1 MPPFEGELH
10 ASTPSPVAPQP
21 HEEFVDLL
29 LNPIQGIE
37 VDEHCQRLSITL
49 PADVSPG
56 EQLPVMVWIHGGSY
70 VIGGGDLPIYD
81 ARDLVTEQRVIVV
94 SVTFRLGVLGFL
106 GDGDTI
112 PANLG
117 LLDLVE
123 SLRWVRANI
132 ASFGGDPDLVT
143 VFGQSAG
150 GDAAAHLMISAGA
163 EGLFRRAIIQSAPLG
178 LSRRRARMN
187 RAMIR
192 AVGSVHADT
201 ALDDLLDRQALGTRA
216 AAPYGLA
223 AGMPFGTQ
231 YGFAPLPAERDLDAA
246 WSRVAP
252 DVDVLIGSGSDEAG
266 MYVPL
271 VPGLR
276 RVTRSRVLRSALRW
290 WVVRPLSDVIYGRDA
305 RRFTERHRRAGGRAT
320 SYRLHRGVTR
330 RPDRSRAHE
339 RPAAA
344 ARRARGLGRHPLRP
358 RARLARGRAP
368 RPGLPG
374 DLGRLRPHRRGPCAR
389 RRDPDLRPRLTRGH
403 GPWRRRLAP
412 PGPRGGRDTPH
423 GVRRVVTFCRLW
435 AAGPTVC
442 DRPACGPRGS

>member
-1 MPPFEGELH
+1 
-10 ASTPSPVAPQP
+10 
-21 HEEFVDLL
+21 
-29 LNPIQGIE
+29 
-37 VDEHCQRLSITL
+37 
-49 PADVSPG
+49 
-56 EQLPVMVWIHGGSY
+56 VMVWIHGGSY

-106 GDGDTI
+106 GDGETI

-187 RAMIR
+187 RAMVR
-192 AVGSVHADT
+192 AVGTVHADT
-201 ALDDLLDRQALGTRA
+201 PLEDLLDRQALGTRA

-320 SYRLHRGVTR
+320 SYRLHRGVTSAPTGAVHMSDLPLLLGGR
-330 RPDRSRAHE
+330 EAWAGTRFVPE
-339 RPAAA
+339 RDWPEVE
-344 ARRARGLGRHPLRP
+344 R
-358 RARLARGRAP
+358 RGRAFRAIWADFARTGEVRAP
-368 RPGLPG
+368 DDETLTF
-374 DLGRLRPHRRGPCAR
+374 DRG
-389 RRDPDLRPRLTRGH
+389 
-403 GPWRRRLAP
+403 
-412 PGPRGGRDTPH
+412 
-423 GVRRVVTFCRLW
+423 
-435 AAGPTVC
+435 
-442 DRPACGPRGS
+442 

>member
-1 MPPFEGELH
+1 
-10 ASTPSPVAPQP
+10 
-21 HEEFVDLL
+21 
-29 LNPIQGIE
+29 
-37 VDEHCQRLSITL
+37 
-49 PADVSPG
+49 
-56 EQLPVMVWIHGGSY
+56 
-70 VIGGGDLPIYD
+70 
-81 ARDLVTEQRVIVV
+81 
-94 SVTFRLGVLGFL
+94 
-106 GDGDTI
+106 
-112 PANLG
+112 
-117 LLDLVE
+117 
-123 SLRWVRANI
+123 VRANI
-132 ASFGGDPDLVT
+132 AAFGGDPDLVT

-187 RAMIR
+187 RAMVR
-192 AVGSVHADT
+192 AVGAVHADT
-201 ALDDLLDRQALGTRA
+201 PLEDLLDRQALGTRA

-320 SYRLHRGVTR
+320 SYRLHRGVTSAPTGAVHMSDLPLLLGGR
-330 RPDRSRAHE
+330 EAWAGTRFVPE
-339 RPAAA
+339 RDWPEVE
-344 ARRARGLGRHPLRP
+344 R
-358 RARLARGRAP
+358 RGRAFRSIWADFARTGEVRAP
-368 RPGLPG
+368 DDETLTF
-374 DLGRLRPHRRGPCAR
+374 DRG
-389 RRDPDLRPRLTRGH
+389 
-403 GPWRRRLAP
+403 
-412 PGPRGGRDTPH
+412 
-423 GVRRVVTFCRLW
+423 
-435 AAGPTVC
+435 
-442 DRPACGPRGS
+442 

>member
-1 MPPFEGELH
+1 MLVAAPAPFDTPAGRIVGTVDGDVVRVLGIPYAQAERFAPPQPMPPFEGELH

-49 PADVSPG
+49 PADVRPD

-106 GDGDTI
+106 GDGETI

-132 ASFGGDPDLVT
+132 AAFGGDPDLVT

-187 RAMIR
+187 RAMVR
-192 AVGSVHADT
+192 AVGAVHADT
-201 ALDDLLDRQALGTRA
+201 PLEDLLDRQALGTRA

-231 YGFAPLPAERDLDAA
+231 YGFAPLSAERDLDAA

-290 WVVRPLSDVIYGRDA
+290 WVVRPLSDLIYGRDA

-320 SYRLHRGVTR
+320 SYRLHRGVTSAPTGAVHMSDLPLLLGGR
-330 RPDRSRAHE
+330 EAWAGTRFVPE
-339 RPAAA
+339 RDWPEVE
-344 ARRARGLGRHPLRP
+344 R
-358 RARLARGRAP
+358 RGRAFRAIWADFARTGEVRAP
-368 RPGLPG
+368 DDETLTF
-374 DLGRLRPHRRGPCAR
+374 DRG
-389 RRDPDLRPRLTRGH
+389 
-403 GPWRRRLAP
+403 
-412 PGPRGGRDTPH
+412 
-423 GVRRVVTFCRLW
+423 
-435 AAGPTVC
+435 
-442 DRPACGPRGS
+442 

>member
-1 MPPFEGELH
+1 MLAAAPAPFDTPAGRIVGTVDGDVVRVLGIPYAQAERFAPPQPMPPFEGELH

-49 PADVSPG
+49 PADARPD

-106 GDGDTI
+106 GDGETI

-132 ASFGGDPDLVT
+132 AAFGGDPDLVT

-187 RAMIR
+187 RAMVR
-192 AVGSVHADT
+192 AVGTVHADT
-201 ALDDLLDRQALGTRA
+201 PLEDLLDRQALGTRA

-231 YGFAPLPAERDLDAA
+231 YGFAPLPAERDVDAA
-246 WSRVAP
+246 WSRAAP
-252 DVDVLIGSGSDEAG
+252 EVDVLIGSGSDEAG

-305 RRFTERHRRAGGRAT
+305 RRFTERHRRGGGRAT
-320 SYRLHRGVTR
+320 SYRLHRGVTSAPTGAVHMSDLPLLLGGR
-330 RPDRSRAHE
+330 EAWAGTRFVPE
-339 RPAAA
+339 RDWPEVE
-344 ARRARGLGRHPLRP
+344 R
-358 RARLARGRAP
+358 RGRAFRTIWADFARSGEVRAP
-368 RPGLPG
+368 DDETLTF
-374 DLGRLRPHRRGPCAR
+374 DRG
-389 RRDPDLRPRLTRGH
+389 
-403 GPWRRRLAP
+403 
-412 PGPRGGRDTPH
+412 
-423 GVRRVVTFCRLW
+423 
-435 AAGPTVC
+435 
-442 DRPACGPRGS
+442 